1 MDTLKKEELINILKY
16 AYFLSTL
23 VAPINAKK
31 AGLYKADGA
40 IPDFYQYLVEALERD
55 ESIDLSKDSDEDIL
69 SDVYQNCIVPD
80 VDKRDITYANFF
92 VNVSNKEKHNTFER

>member
-16 AYFLSTL
+16 SYFLSTL

-31 AGLYKADGA
+31 VGLYKADGA
-40 IPDFYQYLVEALERD
+40 IPDFYKYLVEALEKD
-55 ESIDLSKDSDEDIL
+55 KPIDLSGNPEEDIL

-80 VDKRDITYANFF
+80 VDERDITYADFF
-92 VNVSNKEKHNTFER
+92 IGISNQGKHNDFER

>member
-16 AYFLSTL
+16 SYFLSTL

-31 AGLYKADGA
+31 VGLNKASGL
-40 IPDFYQYLVEALERD
+40 IPEFYQYLVEALEKD
-55 ESIDLSKDSDEDIL
+55 KPIDLSGDPDENIL

-80 VDKRDITYANFF
+80 VDKRDITYADFF
-92 VNVSNKEKHNTFER
+92 IGVSNKEKHSDFER